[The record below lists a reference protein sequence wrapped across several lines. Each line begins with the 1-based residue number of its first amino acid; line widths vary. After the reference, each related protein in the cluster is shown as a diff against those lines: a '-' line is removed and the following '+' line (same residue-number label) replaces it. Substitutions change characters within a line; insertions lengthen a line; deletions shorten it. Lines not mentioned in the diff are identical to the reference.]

1 MTILPSITSTATLAQ
16 GHVYHTSSMPPR
28 SRTLSPSGLP
38 RDPSLRESQRS
49 RTRTEWLGSA
59 LAKESGEIRNIHV
72 LGIIRENLVI
82 AFQGCGR
89 VRVFVNNEHSL
100 ELPETNR
107 LSNTSPFGI
116 DWTKKYRKY
125 LANAHAMR
133 FAEFEI
139 RALPTQVLVIGE
151 TATSDQKT
159 IPAQKPIL
167 EAELKLIVDNLND
180 ELVLTT
186 DLLLGEKL
194 LDEGKQLGLIGQEL
208 VESLPQLELKIKE
221 KHLLNSQSRYEP
233 PIDLSF
239 LNMSCMKDSCKQ
251 LKQQMQQQDEDKR
264 KKEQA
269 ELQAQ
274 LDEEDLRENEQLLQE
289 AGDLSYKIP
298 ERDWVAPCQQESSP
312 KPLEPEES
320 LKMKKSERR
329 ITRYMTA
336 EPDDRGVVK
345 VYIDDPDVA
354 NASKE
359 SISVS
364 FSMKTYTVRIKSS

>member
-16 GHVYHTSSMPPR
+16 GALH
-28 SRTLSPSGLP
+28 
-38 RDPSLRESQRS
+38 RDNVERQRQGAACPEI
-49 RTRTEWLGSA
+49 RHLENRLGARKTERLEADGKTVEFETEWLGSA

-167 EAELKLIVDNLND
+167 EARTVAKIVVSGHVEKQRHFPSNL
-180 ELVLTT
+180 
-186 DLLLGEKL
+186 GAP
-194 LDEGKQLGLIGQEL
+194 GAPIG
-208 VESLPQLELKIKE
+208 
-221 KHLLNSQSRYEP
+221 
-233 PIDLSF
+233 
-239 LNMSCMKDSCKQ
+239 
-251 LKQQMQQQDEDKR
+251 
-264 KKEQA
+264 
-269 ELQAQ
+269 
-274 LDEEDLRENEQLLQE
+274 
-289 AGDLSYKIP
+289 
-298 ERDWVAPCQQESSP
+298 
-312 KPLEPEES
+312 
-320 LKMKKSERR
+320 
-329 ITRYMTA
+329 
-336 EPDDRGVVK
+336 
-345 VYIDDPDVA
+345 
-354 NASKE
+354 
-359 SISVS
+359 
-364 FSMKTYTVRIKSS
+364 FSWRT